1 MERDHD
7 IEFDFFEE
15 PETTE
20 APPPQRRAP
29 RRSGPRRPIRPA
41 AGLTPLLRLV
51 GLIAFA
57 ILIVLLLVFWVQ
69 SCRSDAKKSAYRS
82 YIEKVTTVAGAS
94 SQSGNEL
101 TALLTTT
108 GVKQADAEARLR
120 SIAEQERQTVSS
132 AEKLSPPGPL
142 REEHR
147 HVIEALQLR
156 VSGLTGM
163 AEGLRKTAGS
173 KALATDAEDLA
184 EQAKRLVA
192 SDVVWDDLFRE
203 PARLEL
209 GKQELTGE
217 GFIPPDSNFVQTQDL
232 DSVRTLQPFLQRLRG
247 ASTGGTP
254 TGLHGTNIVSVVALP
269 GNKPLVPG
277 ESNVVVATTNL
288 GFAVTVKDSGDSQEV
303 GIKVTLTIDKPGQP
317 ISLTRTIDL
326 INAGETKVVK
336 FENVDVSGLFAQKT
350 KLKVDVSL
358 VRGESNKANNSA
370 SYDVIFSL
378 PE

>member
-20 APPPQRRAP
+20 APPSPRRAP
-29 RRSGPRRPIRPA
+29 RRTGPRRPIRPA
-41 AGLTPLLRLV
+41 PGLAPLLRLI

-57 ILIVLLLVFWVQ
+57 IVIVVVLVLVLKD
-69 SCRSDAKKSAYRS
+69 CRGNAKKDSYRN
-82 YIEKVTTVAGAS
+82 YIAKVKTVADAS
-94 SQSGNEL
+94 TQSGNQL

-108 GVKQADAEARLR
+108 GVKQADAEVRLR
-120 SIAEQERQTVSS
+120 EIAEQERQNVAN
-132 AEKLSPPGPL
+132 AERLSPPGPL
-142 REEHR
+142 RDENR
-147 HVIEALQLR
+147 HVVEALQLR

-163 AEGLRKTAGS
+163 ADQLRRTAGS
-173 KALATDAEDLA
+173 KTLAKDARDLA
-184 EQAKRLVA
+184 EQARRLVA
-192 SDVVWDDLFRE
+192 SDVIWADLFEAPTRVE
-203 PARLEL
+203 LRRQDITDVPA
-209 GKQELTGE
+209 
-217 GFIPPDSNFVQTQDL
+217 PPSTFVQTEDL

-254 TGLHGTNIVSVVALP
+254 TGLHGTNIESVVALP
-269 GNKPLVPG
+269 GSKRLDPA

-288 GFAVTVKDSGDSQEV
+288 GFSVSVRDSGDSQEV

-317 ISLTRTIDL
+317 ISMTRTIDL
-326 INAGETKVVK
+326 INAGETKVVT
-336 FENVDVSGLFAQKT
+336 FQPVDVSGLFAQKT
-350 KLKVDVSL
+350 KLKIDVSL
-358 VRGESNKANNSA
+358 VRGESNKGNNSA